1 MRDLESDPELALPIG
16 VTKRK
21 TLARTRQRLAALIK
35 DRDSAAAMAEELD
48 QQARLD
54 DALRTAAAQGDAESV
69 RGLATRGGRPPKQ
82 QRFKRR
88 GRDALLAAVGSAL
101 AFALATESRDTGLEE
116 EDYELEYD

>member
-54 DALRTAAAQGDAESV
+54 DALRTAAAQGDAD
-69 RGLATRGGRPPKQ
+69 RGERLSQLLDPAPPHGRTTMY
-82 QRFKRR
+82 R
-88 GRDALLAAVGSAL
+88 
-101 AFALATESRDTGLEE
+101 
-116 EDYELEYD
+116 